1 VEEENIV
8 LSGICTNATRI
19 YSFPTGEITAE
30 LVRWSEY
37 ENKRMINKKD
47 RKIADREK
55 TSKEIAKDKSRK
67 KLILQRI

>member
-1 VEEENIV
+1 
-8 LSGICTNATRI
+8 
-19 YSFPTGEITAE
+19 
-30 LVRWSEY
+30 
-37 ENKRMINKKD
+37 MINKKD